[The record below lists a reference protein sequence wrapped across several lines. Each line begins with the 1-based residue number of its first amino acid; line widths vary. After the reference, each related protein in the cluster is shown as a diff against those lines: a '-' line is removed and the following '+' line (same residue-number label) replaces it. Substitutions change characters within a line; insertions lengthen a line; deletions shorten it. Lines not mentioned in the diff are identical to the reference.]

1 MFVCGIGE
9 IVTSLPYSCEFCLE
23 NCAVVW
29 EFVRS
34 LVNSSIVII
43 GSDDV
48 AGSTACVC
56 SGAVCVTG
64 NTVVA

>member
-1 MFVCGIGE
+1 M
-9 IVTSLPYSCEFCLE
+9 VTGLLYSCKFCLE

-29 EFVRS
+29 EFVRI

-48 AGSTACVC
+48 AGSTACASV
-56 SGAVCVTG
+56 SVLEPSV
-64 NTVVA
+64 